1 MLGGEGVCS
10 VSGLLSVKFNLQLFW
25 REKKGRE
32 RQKKRVQSRQKE
44 KIIFFTK
51 RKKKNEHCRLTFQ
64 STEKQV
70 SLVSSVLF
78 ACLVHIFKRHSVAGI
93 YWFELEF
100 VRLTHRLVEEE
111 TTT

>member
-1 MLGGEGVCS
+1 ME
-10 VSGLLSVKFNLQLFW
+10 
-25 REKKGRE
+25 RKKGRE
-32 RQKKRVQSRQKE
+32 REKKRVQSRQKE

-51 RKKKNEHCRLTFQ
+51 RKKKKEHCRLTFQ

>member
-1 MLGGEGVCS
+1 MER
-10 VSGLLSVKFNLQLFW
+10 KKRERE
-25 REKKGRE
+25 REKESTEQAKRE
-32 RQKKRVQSRQKE
+32 NNIFYKE
-44 KIIFFTK
+44 KK
-51 RKKKNEHCRLTFQ
+51 EKKKNEHCRLTFQ